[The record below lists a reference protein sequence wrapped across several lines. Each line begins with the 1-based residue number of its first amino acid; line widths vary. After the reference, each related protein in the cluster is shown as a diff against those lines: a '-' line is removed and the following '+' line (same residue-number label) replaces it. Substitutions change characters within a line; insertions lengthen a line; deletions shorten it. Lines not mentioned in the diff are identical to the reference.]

1 MSKKKDKKSSKAI
14 NSDLYIPNMLKAYRE
29 HVVPSMVSRFN
40 YDNSMQVPKILSIAI
55 NMGLGED
62 ASDGKKI
69 KSCSDDMALIAGQK
83 PIITKFKKSISNFKT
98 RKGSN
103 AGIKVTLRAQKM
115 YEFIERMIKIALPRI
130 SDVIEERNDTI
141 TDDLDEAKALSLE
154 AEKVVDELK
163 SKLEDARS
171 SSQKKLMDERQKSLD
186 IVSSERK
193 KFEENISKEISS
205 SEEKI
210 NKGKVEALKEASD
223 LAIDIAEE
231 IINNLYV
238 KKVDKKDLNKFS
250 KDLN

>member
-1 MSKKKDKKSSKAI
+1 
-14 NSDLYIPNMLKAYRE
+14 LYI
-29 HVVPSMVSRFN
+29 
-40 YDNSMQVPKILSIAI
+40 ILS
-55 NMGLGED
+55 
-62 ASDGKKI
+62 
-69 KSCSDDMALIAGQK
+69 
-83 PIITKFKKSISNFKT
+83 
-98 RKGSN
+98 
-103 AGIKVTLRAQKM
+103 
-115 YEFIERMIKIALPRI
+115 KIALPRI

-171 SSQKKLMDERQKSLD
+171 LSQKKLIEERQKSLD
-186 IVSSERK
+186 KVSSERK
-193 KFEENISKEISS
+193 KFEENISKEIFS

-210 NKGKVEALKEASD
+210 NKGKVEAIKEASNV
-223 LAIDIAEE
+223 AIDIAEE

>member
-1 MSKKKDKKSSKAI
+1 MPQLDFTTFITQLFWLFLCLSF
-14 NSDLYIPNMLKAYRE
+14 LYF
-29 HVVPSMVSRFN
+29 V
-40 YDNSMQVPKILSIAI
+40 LS
-55 NMGLGED
+55 
-62 ASDGKKI
+62 
-69 KSCSDDMALIAGQK
+69 
-83 PIITKFKKSISNFKT
+83 
-98 RKGSN
+98 
-103 AGIKVTLRAQKM
+103 
-115 YEFIERMIKIALPRI
+115 KIALPRI

-154 AEKVVDELK
+154 AEKVVDQLK

-210 NKGKVEALKEASD
+210 NKGKAEALKKASE
-223 LAIDIAEE
+223 LAEDIAEE

>member
-1 MSKKKDKKSSKAI
+1 
-14 NSDLYIPNMLKAYRE
+14 LYI
-29 HVVPSMVSRFN
+29 V
-40 YDNSMQVPKILSIAI
+40 LS
-55 NMGLGED
+55 
-62 ASDGKKI
+62 
-69 KSCSDDMALIAGQK
+69 
-83 PIITKFKKSISNFKT
+83 
-98 RKGSN
+98 
-103 AGIKVTLRAQKM
+103 
-115 YEFIERMIKIALPRI
+115 KIALPRI

-193 KFEENISKEISS
+193 KFEENINKEISS

>member
-1 MSKKKDKKSSKAI
+1 
-14 NSDLYIPNMLKAYRE
+14 LYI
-29 HVVPSMVSRFN
+29 V
-40 YDNSMQVPKILSIAI
+40 LS
-55 NMGLGED
+55 
-62 ASDGKKI
+62 
-69 KSCSDDMALIAGQK
+69 
-83 PIITKFKKSISNFKT
+83 
-98 RKGSN
+98 
-103 AGIKVTLRAQKM
+103 
-115 YEFIERMIKIALPRI
+115 KIALPRI

-154 AEKVVDELK
+154 AEKVVDDLK

-193 KFEENISKEISS
+193 KFEKSISKEISS

-210 NKGKVEALKEASD
+210 NKGKAEALKEASD

-250 KDLN
+250 KGLN

>member
-1 MSKKKDKKSSKAI
+1 M
-14 NSDLYIPNMLKAYRE
+14 YI
-29 HVVPSMVSRFN
+29 V
-40 YDNSMQVPKILSIAI
+40 LS
-55 NMGLGED
+55 
-62 ASDGKKI
+62 
-69 KSCSDDMALIAGQK
+69 
-83 PIITKFKKSISNFKT
+83 
-98 RKGSN
+98 
-103 AGIKVTLRAQKM
+103 
-115 YEFIERMIKIALPRI
+115 KIALPRI

-141 TDDLDEAKALSLE
+141 TDDLDEAKTLSLE
-154 AEKVVDELK
+154 AEKVVDDLK

>member
-1 MSKKKDKKSSKAI
+1 
-14 NSDLYIPNMLKAYRE
+14 LYI
-29 HVVPSMVSRFN
+29 V
-40 YDNSMQVPKILSIAI
+40 LS
-55 NMGLGED
+55 
-62 ASDGKKI
+62 
-69 KSCSDDMALIAGQK
+69 
-83 PIITKFKKSISNFKT
+83 
-98 RKGSN
+98 
-103 AGIKVTLRAQKM
+103 
-115 YEFIERMIKIALPRI
+115 KIALPRI

-193 KFEENISKEISS
+193 KFEENITKEISS

>member
-1 MSKKKDKKSSKAI
+1 MPQLDFTTFIPQLFWLFLCLSF
-14 NSDLYIPNMLKAYRE
+14 LYIA
-29 HVVPSMVSRFN
+29 
-40 YDNSMQVPKILSIAI
+40 LS
-55 NMGLGED
+55 
-62 ASDGKKI
+62 
-69 KSCSDDMALIAGQK
+69 
-83 PIITKFKKSISNFKT
+83 
-98 RKGSN
+98 
-103 AGIKVTLRAQKM
+103 
-115 YEFIERMIKIALPRI
+115 KIALPRI

-141 TDDLDEAKALSLE
+141 TDDLDEAKALSVE

-171 SSQKKLMDERQKSLD
+171 SSQKKLMEERQKSLN
-186 IVSSERK
+186 IISSERK
-193 KFEENISKEISS
+193 KFDENISKEISS
-205 SEEKI
+205 SEKKI

>member
-1 MSKKKDKKSSKAI
+1 
-14 NSDLYIPNMLKAYRE
+14 LYI
-29 HVVPSMVSRFN
+29 V
-40 YDNSMQVPKILSIAI
+40 LS
-55 NMGLGED
+55 
-62 ASDGKKI
+62 
-69 KSCSDDMALIAGQK
+69 
-83 PIITKFKKSISNFKT
+83 
-98 RKGSN
+98 
-103 AGIKVTLRAQKM
+103 
-115 YEFIERMIKIALPRI
+115 KIALPRI